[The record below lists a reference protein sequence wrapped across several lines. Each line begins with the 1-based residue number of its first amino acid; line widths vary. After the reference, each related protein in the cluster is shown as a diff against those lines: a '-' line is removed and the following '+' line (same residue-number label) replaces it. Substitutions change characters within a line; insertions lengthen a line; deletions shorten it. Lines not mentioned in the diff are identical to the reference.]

1 MNYTIRWK
9 DCEKSDAVASHL
21 ENKIAS
27 FDDFRFVMPE
37 VKAEIVF
44 YPKDRSF
51 TTRINVRVIKKGT
64 IRAEANAHDVLT
76 SINEVVDKIVDQ
88 LRRVKT
94 RYEK

>member
-1 MNYTIRWK
+1 
-9 DCEKSDAVASHL
+9 
-21 ENKIAS
+21 
-27 FDDFRFVMPE
+27 MPE